1 MAVFDQKAAPA
12 GESTRGYLFAFAAYS
27 LWGVLPLYMKMVAH
41 IPPQEVVAHRMMWS
55 VPVAG
60 VTLFLLGRTRD
71 VRAAFRSPRT
81 LLMAALTATV
91 ISINWG
97 IYVWAIAVG
106 RTVEAAL
113 GYYINPLVSIAMGAI
128 LLG

>member
-1 MAVFDQKAAPA
+1 
-12 GESTRGYLFAFAAYS
+12 
-27 LWGVLPLYMKMVAH
+27 
-41 IPPQEVVAHRMMWS
+41 
-55 VPVAG
+55 
-60 VTLFLLGRTRD
+60 FLLGRTRD

-128 LLG
+128 LLGERLDRFQMTAVALATLAVVILTLDAGGLPWVSLVLA